1 MASKSKPFL
10 VFMQKNSFFIDFNK
24 GDRFCLYEIKK
35 IFTVS
40 GKTCRF
46 KPSFVKRNISKI
58 KKNWRVS
65 FFIGFLIIF
74 LKTV

>member
-10 VFMQKNSFFIDFNK
+10 VIMQKNYFFIDFNK
-24 GDRFCLYEIKK
+24 GGRFCLYEIKK

-46 KPSFVKRNISKI
+46 KPYFVKRNINI
-58 KKNWRVS
+58 IEKNWWRVN
-65 FFIGFLIIF
+65 FLIGFLIIF
-74 LKTV
+74 